1 MAETQTD
8 ASEDFEYGDP
18 VARWFVRE
26 AYRITDTAA
35 LIAATGEQLVA
46 AGIPLYRLGYFQL
59 TLHPSYLGTGYF
71 WRRGRG
77 VESAQ
82 APHSLI
88 GTSDYLDNPL
98 PRVFEGGGT
107 QRVRLEGDA
116 EVSFP
121 VLRQLKAEGATDY
134 VAMPVIFTDGHI
146 DALSVT
152 SDKPGGFS
160 RQDLDRMYALS
171 FLFARIMEIHSR
183 RTTAINLLDTYV
195 GHQAGERV
203 LEGRILRGDG
213 ETIHAVL
220 WYCDMRGFTPLSD
233 WLPRDDLIALL
244 NDYFGCM
251 AAAVQAHGGEVLKFI
266 GDAMLAVFPIADALR
281 EQAVCD
287 AALAAAAEAIAGA
300 AALNQA
306 RKQDG
311 RPVIEFG
318 LALHVGDVLY
328 GNIGAE
334 DRLDFTVIG
343 PAVNLVT
350 RIEQQTRVLNEPVLL
365 SADFA
370 ERLRERAR
378 PLGAHRLKGVAEPQA
393 IWAPRETARTL

>member
-1 MAETQTD
+1 MAETRTD
-8 ASEDFEYGDP
+8 AGDDFDYGDP

-26 AYRITDTAA
+26 AYRITDTEA
-35 LIAATGEQLVA
+35 LIAATGERLVA

-59 TLHPSYLGTGYF
+59 TLHPAYLGTGYF

-77 VESAQ
+77 VGSAQ

-98 PRVFEGGGT
+98 PRVFEGGGA
-107 QRVRLEGDA
+107 QRVCLEGDA

-121 VLRQLKAEGATDY
+121 VLRELQDEGATDY
-134 VAMPVIFTDGHI
+134 VAMPVTFTDGHI

-160 RQDLDRMYALS
+160 RPELDRMFALS

-183 RTTAINLLDTYV
+183 RATAINLLDTYV

-233 WLPRDDLIALL
+233 RLPRDDLIALL
-244 NDYFGCM
+244 NDYFGCV
-251 AAAVQAHGGEVLKFI
+251 AAAVQARGGEVLKFI
-266 GDAMLAVFPIADALR
+266 GDAMLAVFPIEDGARAA
-281 EQAVCD
+281 AVCA
-287 AALAAAAEAIAGA
+287 AALQAAAEAIAGA
-300 AALNQA
+300 AALNRA
-306 RKQDG
+306 RERDG

-350 RIEQQTRVLNEPVLL
+350 RIEEQTRALNEPVLL
-365 SADFA
+365 SAAFA
-370 ERLRERAR
+370 ERLPDRAR
-378 PLGAHRLKGVAEPQA
+378 PLGAHLLKGVAGPQA
-393 IWAPRETARTL
+393 IWAPRDMVGGV